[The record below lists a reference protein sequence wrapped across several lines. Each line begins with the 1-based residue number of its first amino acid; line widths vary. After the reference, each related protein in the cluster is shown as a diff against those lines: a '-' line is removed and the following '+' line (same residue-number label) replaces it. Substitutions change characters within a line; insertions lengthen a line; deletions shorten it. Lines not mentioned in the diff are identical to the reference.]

1 MRQAILACRIFVVP
15 LAGVEPAR
23 YRYRRILSFTIY
35 SETESIWRT
44 LSEPVSLKK
53 SPKIKDF
60 GQLNVKNLVLSS
72 FSGTARFESKFEH
85 RRSLRGTFG

>member
-1 MRQAILACRIFVVP
+1 MGLRVLLVPVTGLEPVRCRQRW
-15 LAGVEPAR
+15 
-23 YRYRRILSFTIY
+23 ILSYTTH
-35 SETESIWRT
+35 SEAEAVEQT
-44 LSEPVSLKK
+44 LSESVSLKK
-53 SPKIKDF
+53 IPKIKDF